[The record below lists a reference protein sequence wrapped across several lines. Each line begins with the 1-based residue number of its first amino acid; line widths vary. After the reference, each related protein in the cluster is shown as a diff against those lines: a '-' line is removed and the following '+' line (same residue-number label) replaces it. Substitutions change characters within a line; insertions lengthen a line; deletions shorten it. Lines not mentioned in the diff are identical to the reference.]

1 MNSGKQIF
9 ELHPLFEEVQLQK
22 VFADGKTFVDCTP
35 KINVEEILQLYLQ
48 QKDGTEFDLKKFV
61 LKHFELPK
69 PFTADAIRQSSSV
82 EEHIHQLWNVL
93 TRKPDEAG
101 GALIP
106 LPNAYVVPGG
116 RFGEVYYWD
125 SYFTMLG
132 LKESGRFEMIENMV
146 KNFAHLIHT
155 LGFIPNG
162 NRTYYLGRSQ
172 PPFFSLMVQLLT
184 TIKGKEIL
192 SEYLPALE
200 KEYAFWMNGR
210 EQLNKRNIA
219 VNHVVLM
226 SNGSVLNRYWDAFD
240 TPRPESYREDVE
252 LTQAHAEPQQMYRH
266 LRAGAA
272 SGWDYSCRWFADVNQ
287 FDTIHTAAIVPVDLN
302 CLLYNLEITKA
313 DAHELNHERT
323 EAELMRRA
331 AAQRKQAIQT
341 YCWNEAMQF
350 YTDFDFIK
358 AEATTVKSL
367 AASFALYF
375 EIATKEQAD
384 LIASSLQKE
393 FLKDG
398 GLVTTLYETG
408 QQWDAPNG
416 WAPLQW
422 MSIVGLEKYNY
433 HSLAAEIAKRWIQLN
448 KDVFARTGKLM
459 EKYNVVDTHLEAGG
473 GEYEGQDG
481 FGWTNGVLLAL
492 IKKYETLTAVANPVS
507 G

>member
-1 MNSGKQIF
+1 MNPSVQIF

-35 KINVEEILQLYLQ
+35 KISTGEILQLYLQ
-48 QKDGTEFDLKKFV
+48 QKDKAGFDLMAFV
-61 LKHFELPK
+61 LQHFHLPK
-69 PFTADAIRQSSSV
+69 AFTADVVLQSASV

-101 GALIP
+101 GSLIP

-132 LKESGRFEMIENMV
+132 LQASGRYEMIENMV
-146 KNFAHLIHT
+146 KNFAHLIYT
-155 LGFIPNG
+155 LSFIPNG

-172 PPFFSLMVQLLT
+172 PPFFSLMVQLLAA
-184 TIKGKEIL
+184 IKGKEIL
-192 SEYLPALE
+192 ISYLPALQ
-200 KEYAFWMNGR
+200 KEYTFWMYGR
-210 EQLNKRNIA
+210 EQLNRRNIA
-219 VNHVVLM
+219 VNHVVMM
-226 SNGSVLNRYWDAFD
+226 SDGAVLNRYWDVFD

-252 LTQAHAEPQQMYRH
+252 LAHAHTEPQQMYRH

-287 FDTIHTAAIVPVDLN
+287 FDTIHTTDIIPVDLN
-302 CLLYNLEITKA
+302 CLLYHLELTIA
-313 DAHELNHERT
+313 EAHELNFEST
-323 EAELMRRA
+323 EAEHMRKA
-331 AAQRKQAIQT
+331 ALQRKQAIQN
-341 YCWNEAMQF
+341 YCWNKTLQL

-358 AEATTVKSL
+358 AEPTTVQSL

-375 EIATKEQAD
+375 EVATKEQAEA
-384 LIASSLQKE
+384 ITASLTNE

-398 GLVTTLYETG
+398 GLITTLYTTG

-422 MSIVGLEKYNY
+422 MSIIGLEHYGY
-433 HSLAAEIAKRWIQLN
+433 HELAATIAKRWIKLN

-492 IKKYETLTAVANPVS
+492 MKKYD
-507 G
+507 